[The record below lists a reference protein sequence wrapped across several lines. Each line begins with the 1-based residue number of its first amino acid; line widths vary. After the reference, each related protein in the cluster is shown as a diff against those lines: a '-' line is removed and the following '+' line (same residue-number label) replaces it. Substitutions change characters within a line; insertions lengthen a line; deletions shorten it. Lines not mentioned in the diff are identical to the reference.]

1 MRILIGA
8 LCIVATSAVGDS
20 STIGLQL
27 PNAGTAYGQDSIR
40 SGELDCK
47 NSIGGS
53 TQLEFGI
60 TGVIDNYNSPFDRM
74 NDSFNQQSRDIG
86 VYARIVIPLDGPKQR
101 INCNSLY
108 QLELKRKRLE
118 VLRLEAEL
126 ARLNRLNSQSSE
138 FEN

>member
-1 MRILIGA
+1 MRVLIGA
-8 LCIVATSAVGDS
+8 LCISASTAVGDS

-27 PNAGTAYGQDSIR
+27 PNAGIAYGQDSIR
-40 SGELDCK
+40 SGEIDCK

-60 TGVIDNYNSPFDRM
+60 TGVIDNYNSPFDSM

-86 VYARIVIPLDGPKQR
+86 VYARIVISLDGPKQR

-126 ARLNRLNSQSSE
+126 ARLNRLNAQSSE